1 MSLKDNFN
9 QALKEILKNDGIVG
23 DDLSKASKKKS
34 ELDKFID
41 PPQPEA
47 EADFA
52 SADNSVPESIPEPEP
67 VPQSSPYVQSAQ
79 NVSQFG
85 SRPAQQPEQS
95 ASMGGGS
102 QPFGGNPN
110 MSGFGGNPN
119 VSGFGGNP
127 NVSGFGGN
135 PNAGGF
141 GGNSNAGGFGGNPN
155 VSGFGGNPN
164 MSGFGGN
171 PNAGGFGGNPNTSG
185 FGGAPNMGYGSPNMG
200 YGGSPNMGGGFGGGT
215 VPPTPPMYAGSN
227 DPDSPYYE
235 TEETTVISRNTII
248 TGNIRSFANLNIDGS
263 VKGDVRITKNISI
276 AGKVVGD
283 VECNDSTMTGASM
296 QGNIASKGRVQM
308 DRDTI
313 ILGDITSQYLDLN
326 GKIKGNVDVGGKAEF
341 KTDAVVMGNITAS
354 TITVLDG
361 ATIQGYVNTT
371 FLQESSQS
379 IFPEAIAVSE
389 A

>member
-34 ELDKFID
+34 ELDRFID

-47 EADFA
+47 SDFSSGESGAAEQTA
-52 SADNSVPESIPEPEP
+52 SPEPEP

-85 SRPAQQPEQS
+85 ARPAQQPNQS
-95 ASMGGGS
+95 AQSGGQPSGQYGQPAGQFGQQANYGGQANGAFGQQGMNPMQGGGAM
-102 QPFGGNPN
+102 PG
-110 MSGFGGNPN
+110 
-119 VSGFGGNP
+119 
-127 NVSGFGGN
+127 
-135 PNAGGF
+135 
-141 GGNSNAGGFGGNPN
+141 SNQGY
-155 VSGFGGNPN
+155 
-164 MSGFGGN
+164 
-171 PNAGGFGGNPNTSG
+171 
-185 FGGAPNMGYGSPNMG
+185 GGAPNMGGGYGGTPNMG
-200 YGGSPNMGGGFGGGT
+200 YGGVPNMGGGYGGGS
-215 VPPTPPMYAGSN
+215 VPPTPPMYGSS
-227 DPDSPYYE
+227 DPESPYYE

-248 TGNIRSFANLNIDGS
+248 NGNIRSFANVNIDGS

-313 ILGDITSQYLDLN
+313 ILGDITSQYLDMN
-326 GKIKGNVDVGGKAEF
+326 GKIKGNVEVGGKAEF
-341 KTDAVVMGNITAS
+341 KTDAVIMGNITAS

-379 IFPEAIAVSE
+379 IFPETIAVSE